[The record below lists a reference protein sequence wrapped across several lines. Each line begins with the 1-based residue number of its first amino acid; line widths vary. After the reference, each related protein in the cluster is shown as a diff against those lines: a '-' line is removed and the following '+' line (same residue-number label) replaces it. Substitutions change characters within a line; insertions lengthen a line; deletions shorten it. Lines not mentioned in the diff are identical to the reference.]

1 MAMLVAAARTLF
13 PVFASALATPDD
25 VPWAQAGADASSW
38 SDTRVAAL
46 AMVVLIRSFGAR
58 GHPPG

>member
-1 MAMLVAAARTLF
+1 MAMLVAVARTLF
-13 PVFASALATPDD
+13 PVFGSALAAPAH

-38 SDTRVAAL
+38 SDTRAAAL
-46 AMVVLIRSFGAR
+46 AVVVLIRSFGTR